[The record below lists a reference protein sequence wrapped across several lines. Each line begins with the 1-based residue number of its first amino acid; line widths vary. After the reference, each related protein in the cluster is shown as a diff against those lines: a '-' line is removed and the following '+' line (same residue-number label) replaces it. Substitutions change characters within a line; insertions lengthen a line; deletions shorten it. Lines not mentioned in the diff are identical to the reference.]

1 MDNYWN
7 LNREDPDKYP
17 NTDWLS
23 LLLKDYA
30 VRQSHNV
37 SFRSGSAKRSTS
49 LNFGYDDVDG
59 LFTKNLSWKRYTLRL
74 NNDFEL
80 FKWMKASADI
90 SLRKTDKVNPHTS
103 PSAQMRYIPAIY
115 AATLSDGR
123 YAEGKEGSNKYAA
136 LMDGGT
142 IDVHGYKMTGKFQLD
157 LTPFKGFSVTG
168 VFAPN
173 FSYTKEKDFQKQV
186 PYFRAGD
193 SSTVSTKYITEATTT
208 ELKET
213 RSDTFSHTTQFYA
226 NYQKT
231 FGRP

>member
-123 YAEGKEGSNKYAA
+123 YAEGKRAA
-136 LMDGGT
+136 INM
-142 IDVHGYKMTGKFQLD
+142 Q
-157 LTPFKGFSVTG
+157 P
-168 VFAPN
+168 
-173 FSYTKEKDFQKQV
+173 
-186 PYFRAGD
+186 
-193 SSTVSTKYITEATTT
+193 
-208 ELKET
+208 
-213 RSDTFSHTTQFYA
+213 
-226 NYQKT
+226 
-231 FGRP
+231 

>member
-157 LTPFKGFSVTG
+157 LTPFKGFSVT
-168 VFAPN
+168 
-173 FSYTKEKDFQKQV
+173 
-186 PYFRAGD
+186 
-193 SSTVSTKYITEATTT
+193 
-208 ELKET
+208 
-213 RSDTFSHTTQFYA
+213 
-226 NYQKT
+226 
-231 FGRP
+231 